1 MGAVFIAK
9 GKVMKRFILVAAALI
24 LTACSSS
31 RPMSSDFSPGDAENA
46 IRRANADFAANARA
60 GNAQKLVDNFYAP
73 DAEVMAPNVPAFRG
87 REAIR
92 AFWTAFLAT
101 GSVDLALTSTN
112 VTQPSSDVAIETGRY
127 DLSLRPASGQAIK
140 DAGKY
145 MVLWKKSNG
154 RWWAAEDI
162 FNSDMAK

>member
-1 MGAVFIAK
+1 
-9 GKVMKRFILVAAALI
+9 MKRFILATTAAI

-31 RPMSSDFSPGDAENA
+31 PRISLEYSAGDAENA

-60 GNAQKLVDNFYAP
+60 GNAQTLINNFYAP
-73 DAEVMAPNVPAFRG
+73 DAVVMAPNMPALRG
-87 REAIR
+87 RDAIQQ
-92 AFWTAFLAT
+92 FWTGFLAT
-101 GSVDLALTSTN
+101 GSVDLALTSET
-112 VTQPSSDVAIETGRY
+112 VTQPSSDVAVETGRY

-154 RWWAAEDI
+154 RWWAVDDI
-162 FNSDMAK
+162 FNSDMPK

>member
-1 MGAVFIAK
+1 
-9 GKVMKRFILVAAALI
+9 MKRFILVAAAVI

-31 RPMSSDFSPGDAENA
+31 PSISSDVSPGDAENA
-46 IRRANADFAANARA
+46 IRRANADFATAARA
-60 GNAQKLVDNFYAP
+60 GNAQTLVDNYYAP
-73 DAEVMAPNVPAFRG
+73 DAEVMAPNLPAFRG
-87 REAIR
+87 RAAIT

-101 GSVDLALTSTN
+101 GSVDVALTSTN

-145 MVLWKKSNG
+145 IVLWKKSNG

-162 FNSDMAK
+162 FNSDMPAAK

>member
-1 MGAVFIAK
+1 
-9 GKVMKRFILVAAALI
+9 MKRFILATAAAI

-31 RPMSSDFSPGDAENA
+31 PRISSDYSPGDAENA
-46 IRRANADFAANARA
+46 IARANADFAANARA
-60 GNAQKLVDNFYAP
+60 GNAQTLVTNFYAP
-73 DAEVMAPNVPAFRG
+73 DAVVMAPNVPAFRG
-87 REAIR
+87 RDAIS
-92 AFWTAFLAT
+92 AFWTAFLAS
-101 GSVDLALTSTN
+101 GAVDLALTSTN

-145 MVLWKKSNG
+145 VVLWKKSNG

-162 FNSDMAK
+162 FNSDMPK

>member
-1 MGAVFIAK
+1 
-9 GKVMKRFILVAAALI
+9 MKRFILVAAAVVF
-24 LTACSSS
+24 TACASSPS
-31 RPMSSDFSPGDAENA
+31 ISSDVSPGDAENV
-46 IRRANADFAANARA
+46 IRRANADFAAAARA
-60 GNAQKLVDNFYAP
+60 GNAQTLVDNFYAP
-73 DAEVMAPNVPAFRG
+73 DAEVMAPNLPAFRG

-101 GSVDLALTSTN
+101 GSVDVALTSTN

-162 FNSDMAK
+162 FNSDMPAAK

>member
-1 MGAVFIAK
+1 MKQFVSIAALAVFA
-9 GKVMKRFILVAAALI
+9 
-24 LTACSSS
+24 ACSSS
-31 RPMSSDFSPGDAENA
+31 PRISSDYSAGDAENA
-46 IRRANADFAANARA
+46 IRRANADFAVAARS
-60 GNAQKLVDNFYAP
+60 GNAAVLVDNFYAP
-73 DAEVMAPNVPAFRG
+73 DAEIMAPNMLAFRG

-92 AFWTAFLAT
+92 AFWNAFLAN

-127 DLSLRPASGQAIK
+127 DLSIRPASGQAIK

-162 FNSDMAK
+162 FNSDMPK

>member
-1 MGAVFIAK
+1 
-9 GKVMKRFILVAAALI
+9 MKRFILVAAAI
-24 LTACSSS
+24 FTACSSS
-31 RPMSSDFSPGDAENA
+31 PRISSEYSPGDAENA

-60 GNAQKLVDNFYAP
+60 GNAAAVVDNFYAP
-73 DAEVMAPNVPAFRG
+73 DAEVMAPNMAAFRG
-87 REAIR
+87 RDAIR

-101 GSVDLALTSTN
+101 GAIDVALTSTN

-127 DLSLRPASGQAIK
+127 DLSVRPASGQAVK

-162 FNSDMAK
+162 FNSDMPAPK

>member
-1 MGAVFIAK
+1 
-9 GKVMKRFILVAAALI
+9 MKRFILATAAAI

-31 RPMSSDFSPGDAENA
+31 PRISSDYSPGDAENA
-46 IRRANADFAANARA
+46 IRRANADFAANARS
-60 GNAQKLVDNFYAP
+60 GNAQTLVTNFYAP
-73 DAEVMAPNVPAFRG
+73 DAVVMAPNMPPLRG
-87 REAIR
+87 RDAIQQ
-92 AFWTAFLAT
+92 FWTGFLAS

-112 VTQPSSDVAIETGRY
+112 VTQPSSDVAVETGRY

-145 MVLWKKSNG
+145 VVLWKKSNG

-162 FNSDMAK
+162 FNSDMPK

>member
-1 MGAVFIAK
+1 
-9 GKVMKRFILVAAALI
+9 MKRFVLVAAAVI
-24 LTACSSS
+24 LTACASP
-31 RPMSSDFSPGDAENA
+31 RPISSDVSPGDAGNA
-46 IRRANADFAANARA
+46 IRRANGDFVAAARA
-60 GNAQKLVDNFYAP
+60 GNAATLVDNYYAP

-101 GSVDLALTSTN
+101 GSVDLALTSTT

-145 MVLWKKSNG
+145 MVVWKKSNG

-162 FNSDMAK
+162 FNSDMPK

>member
-1 MGAVFIAK
+1 
-9 GKVMKRFILVAAALI
+9 MKRFILAAAAAI

-31 RPMSSDFSPGDAENA
+31 PRISSDYSPGDAENA

-60 GNAQKLVDNFYAP
+60 GNAQTLVTNFYAP
-73 DAEVMAPNVPAFRG
+73 DAVVMAPNMPALRG
-87 REAIR
+87 RDAIQQ
-92 AFWTAFLAT
+92 FWTGFLAS

-112 VTQPSSDVAIETGRY
+112 VTQPSSDVAVETGRY

-145 MVLWKKSNG
+145 VVVWKKSNG

-162 FNSDMAK
+162 FNSDMPK

>member
-1 MGAVFIAK
+1 
-9 GKVMKRFILVAAALI
+9 MKQFVSIAALAI
-24 LTACSSS
+24 LAACSSS
-31 RPMSSDFSPGDAENA
+31 PRISSDYAPGDAENA
-46 IRRANADFAANARA
+46 IRRANADFAAAA
-60 GNAQKLVDNFYAP
+60 HSGNAATLVDNYYAQN
-73 DAEVMAPNVPAFRG
+73 AEVMAPNLPAFRG
-87 REAIR
+87 RDAIR

-101 GSVDLALTSTN
+101 GSVDVALTITN
-112 VTQPSSDVAIETGRY
+112 VTQPSSDTAIETGRY

-162 FNSDMAK
+162 FNSDMPK

>member
-1 MGAVFIAK
+1 
-9 GKVMKRFILVAAALI
+9 MKQFVAIAALAI

-31 RPMSSDFSPGDAENA
+31 PRVSSDYLPGDAENA
-46 IRRANADFAANARA
+46 IRRANADFAAAARS
-60 GNAQKLVDNFYAP
+60 GNAPALVDNFYAP
-73 DAEVMAPNVPAFRG
+73 DAEIMAPNMLAFRG

-92 AFWTAFLAT
+92 AFWTAFLAN
-101 GSVDLALTSTN
+101 GSVDVALTSTN

-127 DLSLRPASGQAIK
+127 DLSIRPASGQAIK

-162 FNSDMAK
+162 FNSDMPK

>member
-1 MGAVFIAK
+1 
-9 GKVMKRFILVAAALI
+9 MKRFILVAAAVI
-24 LTACSSS
+24 LSACSSS
-31 RPMSSDFSPGDAENA
+31 PSISSDYSPGDAENA

-60 GNAQKLVDNFYAP
+60 GNAQNVVNNFYTP
-73 DAEVMAPNVPAFRG
+73 DAVVMTPNLPAFRG
-87 REAIR
+87 HDAIL
-92 AFWTAFLAT
+92 AFWTGFLAS

-112 VTQPSSDVAIETGRY
+112 VTQPSADVAIETGRY

-162 FNSDMAK
+162 FNSDMPK

>member
-1 MGAVFIAK
+1 
-9 GKVMKRFILVAAALI
+9 MKRFVLAAAAAV

-31 RPMSSDFSPGDAENA
+31 PHISSDFSPGDAENA

-60 GNAQKLVDNFYAP
+60 GNAQTLVTNFYAP
-73 DAEVMAPNVPAFRG
+73 DAVVMAPNMSALRG
-87 REAIR
+87 RDAIQQ
-92 AFWTAFLAT
+92 FWTGFLAS

-112 VTQPSSDVAIETGRY
+112 VTQPSSDVAVETGRY

-145 MVLWKKSNG
+145 VVLWKKSDG

-162 FNSDMAK
+162 FNSDMPK

>member
-1 MGAVFIAK
+1 
-9 GKVMKRFILVAAALI
+9 MKRFILVAAAAI

-31 RPMSSDFSPGDAENA
+31 PGISSDYSPGDAENA

-60 GNAQKLVDNFYAP
+60 GKAANLVDNFYAP
-73 DAEVMAPNVPAFRG
+73 DAEVMAPNMAALRG
-87 REAIR
+87 RDAIR

-101 GSVDLALTSTN
+101 GAVDVALTSTN

-162 FNSDMAK
+162 FNSDMPK

>member
-1 MGAVFIAK
+1 
-9 GKVMKRFILVAAALI
+9 MKRFILAATAAI

-31 RPMSSDFSPGDAENA
+31 PRISSDYSPGDAENA

-60 GNAQKLVDNFYAP
+60 GNAETLVNNFYEP
-73 DAEVMAPNVPAFRG
+73 DAVVMAPNYPPLRG
-87 REAIR
+87 RNAIQQ
-92 AFWTAFLAT
+92 FWTGFLAT
-101 GSVDLALTSTN
+101 GSVDLALTSSN

-140 DAGKY
+140 DTGKY

-154 RWWAAEDI
+154 RWWASDDI
-162 FNSDMAK
+162 FNSDLPK

>member
-1 MGAVFIAK
+1 
-9 GKVMKRFILVAAALI
+9 MKRFILVAATAI
-24 LTACSSS
+24 FTACSSS
-31 RPMSSDFSPGDAENA
+31 PRISSDYSPGDAENA
-46 IRRANADFAANARA
+46 IRRANADFATNTRS
-60 GNAQKLVDNFYAP
+60 GNAQTTVSNFYAL
-73 DAEVMAPNVPAFRG
+73 DAVLMAPNMPALRG
-87 REAIR
+87 RDAIQQ
-92 AFWTAFLAT
+92 FWTGLLAT

-154 RWWAAEDI
+154 RWWAVEDI
-162 FNSDMAK
+162 FNSDMPK